1 MIIGDTLGFKKK
13 MKKNIHEPNFQAV
26 PLRFK
31 KKKRQTVKVRL
42 ELWDST

>member
-13 MKKNIHEPNFQAV
+13 MKKNIHEPKFQAV

-31 KKKRQTVKVRL
+31 KKKKGRQSRC
-42 ELWDST
+42 D